1 MIWLDH
7 VAVKRLPQDTRKNP
21 GFRSGPWSRHPV
33 VRSRSLWTP
42 SFRWRGSGSSD
53 PIRVTTKPHTLRI
66 RTLRVQTLVIEGSIP
81 SKEGP
86 RILRVEGR
94 VRGDTLRIHPWW
106 HPLKTPSVAGKRG
119 PSVTPTHGDRYER
132 CPNVKVQIPDTN
144 GTGICCIH

>member
-1 MIWLDH
+1 MTWLDH

-86 RILRVEGR
+86 RILRVTCFPDRIRTRWPKQGFCFGCEQLLPVNSR
-94 VRGDTLRIHPWW
+94 VRPLLWRVQGSLGIH
-106 HPLKTPSVAGKRG
+106 S
-119 PSVTPTHGDRYER
+119 THLLGS
-132 CPNVKVQIPDTN
+132 PFSILFFS
-144 GTGICCIH
+144 